1 MEKQEL
7 EKQVDQE
14 LENVLSKE
22 IDDKTSQKIV
32 ALFEKKKEQAQSIL
46 QDQQRMEHFYTRLE
60 RKCKRI
66 PLIGQQL
73 SYVPAMASLIQSY
86 RAGDYPDIPLGA
98 ILSVMGA
105 MIYFIAPFDIFPD
118 GIPLLGLTD
127 DAALIAVIWK
137 LIGDDV
143 EEYNRWRKKNHKD

>member
-1 MEKQEL
+1 MDKQEL

-73 SYVPAMASLIQSY
+73 SYNL
-86 RAGDYPDIPLGA
+86 
-98 ILSVMGA
+98 
-105 MIYFIAPFDIFPD
+105 
-118 GIPLLGLTD
+118 
-127 DAALIAVIWK
+127 
-137 LIGDDV
+137 
-143 EEYNRWRKKNHKD
+143 